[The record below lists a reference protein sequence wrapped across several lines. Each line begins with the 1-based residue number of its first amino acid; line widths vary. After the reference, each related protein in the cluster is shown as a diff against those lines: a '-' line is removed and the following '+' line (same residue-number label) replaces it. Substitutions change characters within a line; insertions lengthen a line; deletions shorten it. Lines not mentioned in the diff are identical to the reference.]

1 MKETEI
7 QQEERIT
14 RIMKIIR
21 EELDKL
27 FLNFREDNHEPNTE
41 YNITIEV
48 RRFENSLFEIEK
60 KAMSLNELR
69 YLIENLEATERLVDL
84 NKVVDKVREDEV
96 NKEKEDF
103 ENA

>member
-48 RRFENSLFEIEK
+48 RRFE
-60 KAMSLNELR
+60 KA
-69 YLIENLEATERLVDL
+69 
-84 NKVVDKVREDEV
+84 
-96 NKEKEDF
+96 F
-103 ENA
+103 GG